1 MKSCLENKI
10 KHINRL
16 LGHSLN
22 VINSPAAPK
31 WPPWIKLSPYLLYSL
46 PGLSTS
52 SNPLKV
58 ELVSPCL
65 ALGTVFRYQKSH
77 WGRYAYVG
85 HSILVLVF
93 MDFFFLFLSS
103 QAKALWYTSVIPVHI
118 CNPSFWDPDWRVF
131 RVSRQR
137 SVFEPSLVSMQLCQK
152 KKKNNKKAG
161 VGWGWGWEYPSI
173 GLHEQQP
180 TLIIKDM
187 S

>member
-1 MKSCLENKI
+1 MSSSRPTWDTWNLVLKNKI

-77 WGRYAYVG
+77 WGRYAHVG

-103 QAKALWYTSVIPVHI
+103 QAKALWYTSVIPASGIQTGEFSGCPGNVV
-118 CNPSFWDPDWRVF
+118 CL
-131 RVSRQR
+131 
-137 SVFEPSLVSMQLCQK
+137 SL
-152 KKKNNKKAG
+152 A
-161 VGWGWGWEYPSI
+161 W
-173 GLHEQQP
+173 
-180 TLIIKDM
+180 
-187 S
+187 